1 MSGAEPVVVR
11 LARMAA
17 GPVPP
22 EVRAG
27 IPSRIIDIVGIAV
40 RACPL
45 DTSRA
50 ATELALAQ
58 GSAAQATAIGAG
70 RRMAAADAAFV
81 NGVLAHSLDYDDTH
95 LPSILHPSAS
105 VVPASLAVA
114 EWQGASG
121 AALVDAVAVGSE
133 VAVRL
138 GMGGYDARARQ
149 SVYFE
154 RGQHA
159 TSICGAVGSAASAA
173 RLLAADAS
181 TGTGTEAGLAAADLI
196 ADAMGVACSMA
207 SGIIEANRAG
217 GTVKRL
223 HCGWA
228 ARAGVTAAQLA
239 ARGFTGPPTAVE
251 GRFGLFQ
258 AFLGEEADIG
268 AVTADLGLRWEAE
281 RIFYKPYPANHFTH
295 AAIDA
300 AIGLRR
306 RGVGPDDVA
315 WATLEVAP
323 PTVRTIGEPIDAKRR
338 PETGYLAQFSGPYA
352 VAAGLVGGNGLGVGL
367 ADFSDALARDPARR
381 RLMARI
387 DVAPDPGLMAIYP
400 CQLPARLTVATVG
413 GDTLVEE
420 VLANRGGP
428 DDPLSE
434 NDLAVKYA
442 ENVDGLVA
450 AATAGSVHH
459 ALAEAASAPSAAGLL
474 APLGTVGPAGED
486 R

>member
-1 MSGAEPVVVR
+1 MNHPHQPARADAEPILVR

-17 GPVPP
+17 APVPR
-22 EVRAG
+22 EVRAQ
-27 IPSRIIDIVGIAV
+27 IPARIIDIVGIAV

-50 ATELALAQ
+50 ATEFAVGQ
-58 GSAAQATAIGAG
+58 GSGAQATAIGAG

-114 EWQGASG
+114 EWQAAPG
-121 AALVDAVAVGSE
+121 AALVDAVAVGLE
-133 VAVRL
+133 VTVRL
-138 GMGGYDARARQ
+138 GMGGYDSRARQ
-149 SVYFE
+149 SVFFE

-159 TSICGAVGSAASAA
+159 TSICGAVGSAAAAA
-173 RLLAADAS
+173 RLLGADA
-181 TGTGTEAGLAAADLI
+181 DRI
-196 ADAMGVACSMA
+196 ADAMGIACSMA

-239 ARGFTGPPTAVE
+239 VRGFTGPPTAVE
-251 GRFGLFQ
+251 GRFGLFR
-258 AFLGEEADIG
+258 AFLGTDADTG
-268 AVTADLGLRWEAE
+268 AVTADLGLQWQAE

-306 RGVGPDDVA
+306 RGLAPDDVA
-315 WATLEVAP
+315 SATLEVAP
-323 PTVRTIGEPIDAKRR
+323 PTVRTIGEPIDVKRR
-338 PETGYLAQFSGPYA
+338 PDSGYLAQFSGPYA
-352 VAAGLVGGNGLGVGL
+352 VVAALVGGHGLGVGL
-367 ADFSDALARDPARR
+367 ADFTDALARDPQRR
-381 RLMARI
+381 KLMARI
-387 DVAPDPGLMAIYP
+387 DVEPDPRMMSIYP
-400 CQLPARLTVATVG
+400 CQLPARLTVTTTG

-420 VLANRGGP
+420 VLSNRGGP
-428 DDPLSE
+428 DDPLSDDE
-434 NDLAVKYA
+434 LAVKYA
-442 ENVDGLVA
+442 ENVADLVTEP
-450 AATAGSVHH
+450 TAHSVHQ
-459 ALAEAASAPSAAGLL
+459 ALTEVASAPDSAGLL
-474 APLGTVGPAGED
+474 APLSVVAGNGRTD
-486 R
+486 D